1 MNDTAFWKGTTYCV
15 LAALA
20 WALIGPVSRVCFAE
34 GMEPVSVAFWRM
46 VISGLCF
53 AVHAMLSGGLRP
65 RPRDLVCMALFGAV
79 NVTTVILS
87 LQISIQ
93 KSGSALAI
101 ILMFTAP
108 AWVALFSRILFRERV
123 SPARLA
129 ALLLAMLG
137 TCLVCLSGGSMGGE
151 VSYLGLGCGLFCG
164 FSYAF
169 QFLFFAWWKERY
181 TTQALFAM
189 TFLPA
194 AIVLSFFTDI
204 RADVQTVSLTAGAAI
219 LVLGVLATYVAYY
232 WYGQSMRFLSPVQA
246 AIIGNLEPVVGTWLS
261 WWLWSEDFSLTG
273 WVGCAFVIA
282 SVLMLALRK

>member
-1 MNDTAFWKGTTYCV
+1 MNDAAFWKGTIYCV

-34 GMEPVSVAFWRM
+34 GMDPTAVAFWRM
-46 VISGLCF
+46 AISGVCF
-53 AVHAMLSGGLRP
+53 ALHAMLSGGLKP
-65 RPRDLVCMALFGAV
+65 RPRDLACMVLFGAV
-79 NVTTVILS
+79 NVTAVILS

-93 KSGSALAI
+93 KSGSALAV

-108 AWVALFSRILFRERV
+108 AWVALFSRLLFRETI
-123 SPARLA
+123 SPSRLT

-151 VSYLGLGCGLFCG
+151 VSYIGLGCGLLCG
-164 FSYAF
+164 FCYAF

-181 TTQALFAM
+181 STQALFAM

-194 AIVLSFFTDI
+194 AAVLFALADI
-204 RADVQTVSLTAGAAI
+204 HLVSLRAGAAI
-219 LVLGVLATYVAYY
+219 LVLSVLATYVAYY
-232 WYGQSMRFLSPVQA
+232 WYGQSLRYLSPVQA

-261 WWLWSEDFSLTG
+261 WWLWNEDFSLAG
-273 WVGCAFVIA
+273 WAGCVLVIA
-282 SVLMLALRK
+282 SVAMLALRK

>member
-34 GMEPVSVAFWRM
+34 GMEPTSVAFWRM
-46 VISGLCF
+46 AISGLCF
-53 AVHAMLSGGLRP
+53 SSHAMLSGGLKP
-65 RPRDLVCMALFGAV
+65 RLRDLVCMVLFGAV

-108 AWVALFSRILFRERV
+108 AWVALFSRILFREAV

-151 VSYLGLGCGLFCG
+151 VSYLGLGCGLLCG

-169 QFLFFAWWKERY
+169 QFLFFAWWKDRY
-181 TTQALFAM
+181 STQALFAM

-194 AIVLSFFTDI
+194 AAVLAYFADI
-204 RADVQTVSLTAGAAI
+204 RADIQTVSLTSRSG
-219 LVLGVLATYVAYY
+219 
-232 WYGQSMRFLSPVQA
+232 S
-246 AIIGNLEPVVGTWLS
+246 
-261 WWLWSEDFSLTG
+261 
-273 WVGCAFVIA
+273 
-282 SVLMLALRK
+282 